1 MNRVR
6 RSYQDVQRR
15 TAAGDAVAVAAARRE
30 SVDAALDMLAAGGN
44 AVDAAVA
51 CAFVAGVVE
60 PMETC
65 LAGSGFMLVWDPAQ
79 RRATAVEFPPRAPL
93 AARSDMFEVVP
104 SQDADRLLGVSA
116 VRDDANTE
124 GILAA
129 GVPGTVA
136 GLLAA
141 HERFGRLP
149 RRQVLE
155 PAIRAAADGF
165 AVDGYYALQAL
176 DHLETLRAHP
186 DAAAIYL
193 DGRGLPPAPAFLGD
207 ATLGVAPLLRQPDLA
222 RTLEIVAERGTPGFY
237 EGEVALAIERHFAAH
252 GGLIT
257 REDLA
262 AYRPLVGEPVC
273 ARYRDLELAV
283 PASPCGGWTALQIL
297 RVLERLELSRTAVA
311 DADALHAVVA
321 ASRHAFADRYHWL
334 GDPDFVPVPLRG
346 LLSDGYAEE
355 TAAAIRA
362 GDPGPSFDAGEG
374 FPWEVLAFRATGDPW
389 SHDDEPERRPEF
401 RRAQAASTA
410 SDRHGTTHLAVVDGD
425 GMMVSCTHTAG
436 NAFGSK
442 VVAAGTGLLF
452 DAAMVWF
459 NAVPG
464 AANSIAPAKR
474 PLVNMAPVLV
484 VDGGRARLTVGAP
497 GGRRII
503 DAVVQVLVGALE
515 RGLPLQEAIGAPRVD
530 ASGAAVLASER
541 LGDDA
546 IESLRARGH
555 DVVAVREEHV
565 PFGYEFARPVGVEIA
580 RDGRRRAG
588 VDPFAQGHAA
598 AW

>member
-1 MNRVR
+1 VTEIERSHQDVR
-6 RSYQDVQRR
+6 R
-15 TAAGDAVAVAAARRE
+15 TPATGDAVAVAAARRE

-65 LAGSGFMLVWDPAQ
+65 LAGSGFLLVWDPAEA
-79 RRATAVEFPPRAPL
+79 RATAVDFPPRAPL
-93 AARSDMFEVVP
+93 AARADMFEVVS

-124 GILAA
+124 GILAP

-141 HERFGRLP
+141 HERLGRLP

-155 PAIRAAADGF
+155 PAIRAASDGF

-176 DHLETLRAHP
+176 DHLETLRAQT

-193 DGRGLPPAPAFLGD
+193 DGRGLPPVPAFLGD
-207 ATLGVAPLLRQPDLA
+207 ATLGVAPLLRQPELA
-222 RTLEIVAERGTPGFY
+222 RTLELVAERGAAGFY
-237 EGEVALAIERHFAAH
+237 EGEIARSIERHFAEH

-262 AYRPLVGEPVC
+262 AYRPLVGAPVC
-273 ARYRDLELAV
+273 ARYRGLELMV

-297 RVLERLELSRTAVA
+297 RTLERFGLAGTSVA
-311 DADALHAVVA
+311 DAGALHAVVA
-321 ASRHAFADRYHWL
+321 ASRRAFADRYHWL
-334 GDPDFVPVPLRG
+334 GDPDFVPVPLHG
-346 LLSDGYAEE
+346 LLADAYADE

-362 GDPGPSFDAGEG
+362 GDPGPSFAAEDG
-374 FPWEVLAFRATGDPW
+374 FPWEALAFRATGDPW
-389 SHDDEPERRPEF
+389 AHEDEPERRPEF
-401 RRAQAASTA
+401 RPAPAASSA
-410 SDRHGTTHLAVVDGD
+410 SERHGTTHMAVVDGD

-464 AANSIAPAKR
+464 AANSIAPGKR
-474 PLVNMAPVLV
+474 PVVNMAPVLV

-503 DAVVQVLVGALE
+503 DAVVQVLVNALD
-515 RGLPLQEAIGAPRVD
+515 RGLALQDAIGAPRVD

-541 LGDDA
+541 LGEEALDG
-546 IESLRARGH
+546 LRARGH
-555 DVVAVREEHV
+555 DVVAVREQHA

-580 RDGRRRAG
+580 ADGRRRAG
-588 VDPFAQGHAA
+588 VDPLTQGHAA

>member
-1 MNRVR
+1 MSEVQ
-6 RSYQDVQRR
+6 RSYQAVGRR
-15 TAAGDAVAVAAARRE
+15 PASGDAVAVAAARRE
-30 SVDAALDMLAAGGN
+30 SVDAALEMLAAGGN

-51 CAFVAGVVE
+51 CAFVAAVVE

-65 LAGSGFMLVWDPAQ
+65 LAGSGFLLAWDPAVG
-79 RRATAVEFPPRAPL
+79 RATAVDFPPRAPL
-93 AARSDMFEVVP
+93 AARPDMYEVVP
-104 SQDADRLLGVSA
+104 SADADRLLGVSA

-124 GILAA
+124 GILAT

-136 GLLAA
+136 GLLTA
-141 HERFGRLP
+141 HERLGRLP
-149 RRQVLE
+149 RRQILE

-193 DGRGLPPAPAFLGD
+193 DRRGLPPVPAFLGD

-222 RTLEIVAERGTPGFY
+222 RTLERVADRGAAGFY
-237 EGEVALAIERHFAAH
+237 AGETALAIERHFAAH

-262 AYRPLVGEPVC
+262 AYRPIVGEPVRG
-273 ARYRDLELAV
+273 RYRGLDVLA
-283 PASPCGGWTALQIL
+283 PTSPCGGWTALQIL
-297 RVLERLELSRTAVA
+297 RVLERFELAGSSVE
-311 DADALHAVVA
+311 DVDALHAVVV

-334 GDPDFVPVPLRG
+334 GDPDHVPVPLRG
-346 LLSDGYAEE
+346 LLSDAYADEI
-355 TAAAIRA
+355 AAAIRA
-362 GDPGPSFDAGEG
+362 DDPGPAFDAADG

-389 SHDDEPERRPEF
+389 AHDDEPDRRPDF
-401 RRAQAASTA
+401 QPARVSGAA
-410 SDRHGTTHLAVVDGD
+410 DRHGTTHLAVVDGD
-425 GMMVSCTHTAG
+425 GMMASCTHTAG
-436 NAFGSK
+436 NGFGSK

-464 AANSIAPAKR
+464 AANSIAPGKR
-474 PLVNMAPVLV
+474 PLVNMAPLLV

-503 DAVVQVLVGALE
+503 DAVVQVIVSALD
-515 RGLPLQEAIGAPRVD
+515 RGLPLQDAIGAPRVD

-541 LGDDA
+541 LGDAALDG
-546 IESLRARGH
+546 LRARGH
-555 DVVAVREEHV
+555 DVVAVREQHA
-565 PFGYEFARPVGVEIA
+565 PFSYELARPVGVEIA
-580 RDGRRRAG
+580 PDGRRRAS
-588 VDPFAQGHAA
+588 VDPLTQGHAA